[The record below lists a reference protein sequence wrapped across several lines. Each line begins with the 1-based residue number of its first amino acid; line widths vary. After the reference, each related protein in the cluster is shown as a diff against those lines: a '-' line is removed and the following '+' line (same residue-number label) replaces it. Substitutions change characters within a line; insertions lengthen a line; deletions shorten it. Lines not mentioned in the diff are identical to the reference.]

1 MSRGFELEFDEM
13 VHFITGED
21 ENSEEE
27 EDYDEDQLNEWS
39 SDDWDN
45 YEE

>member
-13 VHFITGED
+13 VHFITGDDDSED
-21 ENSEEE
+21 E
-27 EDYDEDQLNEWS
+27 EDYDEEQLNEWTH
-39 SDDWDN
+39 DDWEE